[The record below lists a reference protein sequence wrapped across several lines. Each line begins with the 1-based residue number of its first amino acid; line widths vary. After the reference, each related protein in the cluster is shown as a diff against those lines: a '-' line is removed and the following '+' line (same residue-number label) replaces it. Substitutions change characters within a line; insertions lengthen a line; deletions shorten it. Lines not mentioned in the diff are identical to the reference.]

1 LSAIALFA
9 VTVGLFAFILRAAF
23 ARGAP
28 GE

>member
-9 VTVGLFAFILRAAF
+9 VTVGLFAFILRAAS

-28 GE
+28 GQ